1 MLNASFL
8 VNINRCTL
16 GKDNAV
22 SFVDCPQ
29 VNPVVADAQPHC
41 HDSTQ
46 QFAVLA
52 RIERRQ
58 RQFVPTLLGLIVHR
72 CLVAHLP
79 DKVISGF
86 VTEPC
91 LQDVADAEAFVLSS
105 EEEPRALQP
114 APELHKAFLG
124 ILDVHTFPPNFS
136 LYDSVFTY
144 LPLTSSKTMCPR
156 FSHTRSVLSPS
167 PLLP

>member
-46 QFAVLA
+46 EFTVLA
-52 RIERRQ
+52 RIERRDG
-58 RQFVPTLLGLIVHR
+58 QFVPTLLITA
-72 CLVAHLP
+72 VAHLP

-86 VTEPC
+86 PAEPH
-91 LQDVADAEAFVLSS
+91 LQHATDAEALILSF
-105 EEEPRALQP
+105 EEAPRALQLS
-114 APELHKAFLG
+114 PELHEAFL
-124 ILDVHTFPPNFS
+124 
-136 LYDSVFTY
+136 
-144 LPLTSSKTMCPR
+144 
-156 FSHTRSVLSPS
+156 SVLNFHIKIDFDK
-167 PLLP
+167 